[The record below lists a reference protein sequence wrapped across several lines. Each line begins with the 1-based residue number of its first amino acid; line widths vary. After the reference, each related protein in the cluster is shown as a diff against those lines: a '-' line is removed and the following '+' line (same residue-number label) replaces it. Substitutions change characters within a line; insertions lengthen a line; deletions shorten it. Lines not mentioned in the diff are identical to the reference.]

1 MSICLALMIPEGR
14 PTTGRPKKGS
24 YRERRARGFYIRIG
38 ELDLRKLRIICERL
52 GITRTDYIL
61 SAIDRDYE
69 RIIADVSRKGTGKAK
84 KGS

>member
-24 YRERRARGFYIRIG
+24 YREKRTHGFYIRIG
-38 ELDLRKLRIICERL
+38 ELDLRKLRTICDHF

-69 RIIADVSRKGTGKAK
+69 RIIADVSRKRAGKAK